1 MVRRGAS
8 CTRLYNR
15 RVSSIRRR
23 LVLGG
28 AAALMLVLV
37 AAAALIGS
45 PGGGA
50 EVARASLGLTFSLR
64 PTASGDPTVS
74 PGPTA
79 SNLPTASQ
87 VSTASSV
94 PTAPARPTASVA
106 PTISAGPT
114 AAAIAPE
121 FYALD
126 VLATPSP
133 GPGQS
138 GSATGE
144 FDFSFVD
151 NRRPLAQQSADWLA
165 LKASGRVELQAGK
178 IGLLDA
184 ASNPLVGASGAQMP
198 AARTLDVGW
207 TRWVVEPPGSGLD
220 AKGNRY
226 SDQSYWNLCGPGTMT
241 VALYYWQQL
250 TGRPNVTGTAG
261 YFLDPYAAEV
271 VAWPAAGP
279 SFIDASGAAEQL
291 GTYWSGTD
299 TASGYRA
306 NGRGYLMYLAM
317 AAQPPGWASAG
328 IDVFSD
334 QRGHPL
340 YPTRGASPRS
350 ILMAIN
356 WEVSGHHPSGWV
368 DAWYTAVTNVD
379 PTLARDLQLAVMLDV
394 GRDGVPVIAAVDSF
408 ELPNWQAGTAT
419 PHIQHGV
426 TIVGYD
432 NAASPPTYTYIDTC
446 GRSCDNRGGNQNG
459 QVHVITQAAMVRAIR
474 DTGGSGFIW

>member
-1 MVRRGAS
+1 M
-8 CTRLYNR
+8 
-15 RVSSIRRR
+15 
-23 LVLGG
+23 
-28 AAALMLVLV
+28 MLVLV
-37 AAAALIGS
+37 AGAAFVGS
-45 PGGGA
+45 PDPGRGLA
-50 EVARASLGLTFSLR
+50 EASPRPTVSLR
-64 PTASGDPTVS
+64 PSVSLSATVSVGPTATADSTATLGPTVS
-74 PGPTA
+74 IVPTA
-79 SNLPTASQ
+79 SSAPTAS
-87 VSTASSV
+87 
-94 PTAPARPTASVA
+94 ARRTASVA
-106 PTISAGPT
+106 PTASPATPT
-114 AAAIAPE
+114 AAATAPP
-121 FYALD
+121 FYPLD
-126 VLATPSP
+126 VLAAPTP
-133 GPGQS
+133 GPGQA

-151 NRRPLAQQSADWLA
+151 DRRPLAAQSTDWLS
-165 LKASGRVELQAGK
+165 LKAAGRVNLQAGR
-178 IGLLDA
+178 IGLLA
-184 ASNPLVGASGAQMP
+184 AGSNPLAGASGAQLP
-198 AARTLDVGW
+198 AARTLAVGW
-207 TRWVVEPPGSGLD
+207 TRWVIEPPGSGTD
-220 AKGNRY
+220 EKGNRY

-261 YFLDPYAAEV
+261 YFLDPYAAEA

-279 SFIDASGAAEQL
+279 SFVASSGAAQQL
-291 GTYWSGTD
+291 GTYWSGSD
-299 TASGYRA
+299 TVSGYQA

-317 AAQPPGWASAG
+317 AAQPPGWASTG

-356 WEVSGHHPSGWV
+356 WEVSGHDPNGWS

-408 ELPNWQAGTAT
+408 ELPNWQAGAAT

-432 NAASPPTYTYIDTC
+432 NAANPPTYTYIDTC

-459 QVHVITQAAMVRAIR
+459 QVHAISQAAMARAIR

>member
-1 MVRRGAS
+1 
-8 CTRLYNR
+8 
-15 RVSSIRRR
+15 
-23 LVLGG
+23 LV
-28 AAALMLVLV
+28 
-37 AAAALIGS
+37 
-45 PGGGA
+45 
-50 EVARASLGLTFSLR
+50 RASLGLTFAPGQTVFIASLGSA
-64 PTASGDPTVS
+64 TLL
-74 PGPTA
+74 GPTA
-79 SNLPTASQ
+79 SADPTASLDQ
-87 VSTASSV
+87 TASLA
-94 PTAPARPTASVA
+94 PTVSIDPTASARRSASASPKASLA
-106 PTISAGPT
+106 PTTGPT
-114 AAAIAPE
+114 

-133 GPGQS
+133 GPGQA

-151 NRRPLAQQSADWLA
+151 ARRPLVEQSADWLS
-165 LKASGRVELQAGK
+165 LKASGRVNLQGGR

-184 ASNPLVGASGAQMP
+184 GSNPLIGASGAPLP

-207 TRWVVEPPGSGLD
+207 TRWVVEPPGSGVD
-220 AKGNRY
+220 EKGNRY
-226 SDQSYWNLCGPGTMT
+226 SDLSYWNFCGPGTMT

-261 YFLDPYAAEV
+261 YYLDPYAAEE
-271 VAWPAAGP
+271 VAWPSGGP
-279 SFIDASGAAEQL
+279 SFVSSSGAAEQL

-299 TASGYRA
+299 TVSGYRA
-306 NGRGYLMYLAM
+306 NGRGYMMYLAM
-317 AAQPPGWASAG
+317 AAQPPTWASTG

-334 QRGHPL
+334 QHGHPL

-356 WEVSGHHPSGWV
+356 WEVSGHDPSAWA

-379 PTLARDLQLAVMLDV
+379 PTLSRDLQLAVMLDV
-394 GRDGVPVIAAVDSF
+394 GRDGVPVIAAVDTF
-408 ELPNWQAGTAT
+408 ELPNWQAGAAT

-432 NAASPPTYTYIDTC
+432 NAANPPTYTYIDTC

>member
-1 MVRRGAS
+1 
-8 CTRLYNR
+8 L
-15 RVSSIRRR
+15 
-23 LVLGG
+23 
-28 AAALMLVLV
+28 LVLV
-37 AAAALIGS
+37 AAGLLVRLPA
-45 PGGGA
+45 GGGGGTG
-50 EVARASLGLTFSLR
+50 ASFSPTLAIGR
-64 PTASGDPTVS
+64 FVSIDPTAASPTISLVPTDSAAPTPSLNPTAS
-74 PGPTA
+74 
-79 SNLPTASQ
+79 L
-87 VSTASSV
+87 V
-94 PTAPARPTASVA
+94 PTAVASRTASAPPKASPAASASPRPTPA
-106 PTISAGPT
+106 PT
-114 AAAIAPE
+114 AAPTVPA

-126 VLATPSP
+126 VLAAPTP
-133 GPGQS
+133 GPGQA

-151 NRRPLAQQSADWLA
+151 DRRPLAEQSVDWLS
-165 LKASGRVELQAGK
+165 LKASGRVNLQGGR

-184 ASNPLVGASGAQMP
+184 GSNPLVGTSGARV
-198 AARTLDVGW
+198 ASARTLDVGW
-207 TRWVVEPPGSGLD
+207 TRWVIEPPGSGSD

-226 SDQSYWNLCGPGTMT
+226 TDQNYWNLCGPGTMT

-261 YFLDPYAAEV
+261 YFLDPYEAEG

-279 SFIDASGAAEQL
+279 TFVVPAGTTQPL

-306 NGRGYLMYLAM
+306 NGRGYLMHLAV
-317 AAQPPGWASAG
+317 AAQPPGWASSG

-356 WEVSGHHPSGWV
+356 WEVSGHDPSGWA
-368 DAWYTAVTNVD
+368 DAWYTSVTNVD
-379 PTLARDLQLAVMLDV
+379 PTLTRDLQLAVMLDV

-408 ELPNWQAGTAT
+408 ELPNWQAGGAT

-432 NAASPPTYTYIDTC
+432 NAANPPTYSYIDTC

-459 QVHVITQAAMVRAIR
+459 QIHVITQAAMVRAIR

>member
-1 MVRRGAS
+1 VLIVAAGAVALRPS
-8 CTRLYNR
+8 A
-15 RVSSIRRR
+15 
-23 LVLGG
+23 GG
-28 AAALMLVLV
+28 AA
-37 AAAALIGS
+37 ITGS
-45 PGGGA
+45 T
-50 EVARASLGLTFSLR
+50 E
-64 PTASGDPTVS
+64 S
-74 PGPTA
+74 PGPTFSIGSTDTLA
-79 SNLPTASQ
+79 LPTSIPTLSTYVIAVASETAGRTA
-87 VSTASSV
+87 TAS
-94 PTAPARPTASVA
+94 ARPTASVRVTPSAA
-106 PTISAGPT
+106 PTARATPVAVT
-114 AAAIAPE
+114 AVPAAST
-121 FYALD
+121 FYNLD
-126 VLATPSP
+126 VLAAPTP
-133 GPGQS
+133 GPGQA

-151 NRRPLAQQSADWLA
+151 DRRPLARQSADWLA
-165 LKASGRVELQAGK
+165 LKASGRIELQAGK

-184 ASNPLVGASGAQMP
+184 GSNPLTTSSGALLP
-198 AARTLDVGW
+198 GARMLDVGW
-207 TRWVVEPPGSGLD
+207 TRWVIEPPGSGVD

-226 SDQSYWNLCGPGTMT
+226 ADLSYWNLCGPGTMT

-261 YFLDPYAAEV
+261 YFLDPYAAEA

-279 SFIDASGAAEQL
+279 SYVIPAGTTQPL
-291 GTYWSGTD
+291 GSYWSGTD

-317 AAQPPGWASAG
+317 AAQPPGWASTG

-356 WEVSGHHPSGWV
+356 WEVSGHDANSWT
-368 DAWYTAVTNVD
+368 DAWYTSVTNVD

-394 GRDGVPVIAAVDSF
+394 GRDGVPVIAAVDTY
-408 ELPNWQAGTAT
+408 ELPNWQAGSAT

-432 NAASPPTYTYIDTC
+432 NAANPPTYTYIDTC

-459 QVHVITQAAMVRAIR
+459 QIHVVSQAAMVRAIR

>member
-1 MVRRGAS
+1 MVTESA
-8 CTRLYNR
+8 
-15 RVSSIRRR
+15 
-23 LVLGG
+23 
-28 AAALMLVLV
+28 
-37 AAAALIGS
+37 
-45 PGGGA
+45 
-50 EVARASLGLTFSLR
+50 
-64 PTASGDPTVS
+64 D
-74 PGPTA
+74 
-79 SNLPTASQ
+79 
-87 VSTASSV
+87 
-94 PTAPARPTASVA
+94 PTAPLASTATPTAVATRSASARPTAS
-106 PTISAGPT
+106 PGPRTALPST
-114 AAAIAPE
+114 AAATPPA
-121 FYALD
+121 FYALN
-126 VLATPSP
+126 VLAAPTP
-133 GPGQS
+133 GPGQA

-144 FDFSFVD
+144 FDFSFID
-151 NRRPLAQQSADWLA
+151 DRRPLAQQSSEWLA
-165 LKASGRVELQAGK
+165 LKASGRVNLQAGK

-184 ASNPLVGASGAQMP
+184 AANPLATSSGAQLP
-198 AARTLDVGW
+198 AARSFDVAW
-207 TRWVVEPPGSGLD
+207 TRWVIEPPGSGTD
-220 AKGNRY
+220 VKGNRY

-261 YFLDPYAAEV
+261 YYLDPYAAEG

-279 SFIDASGAAEQL
+279 TFAIPAGA
-291 GTYWSGTD
+291 YWSGTD

-317 AAQPPGWASAG
+317 AAQPPGWASTG

-356 WEVSGHHPSGWV
+356 WEVSGHDPNGWA
-368 DAWYTAVTNVD
+368 DAWYTSVTNVD

-394 GRDGVPVIAAVDSF
+394 GRDGVPVIAAVDTY
-408 ELPNWQAGTAT
+408 ELPNWQAGSAT

-432 NAASPPTYTYIDTC
+432 NAANPPTYTYIDTC

-459 QVHVITQAAMVRAIR
+459 QIHVVSQAAVVRAIR
-474 DTGGSGFIW
+474 DSGGSGFIW

>member
-1 MVRRGAS
+1 MRSIWRRF
-8 CTRLYNR
+8 
-15 RVSSIRRR
+15 VPW
-23 LVLGG
+23 G
-28 AAALMLVLV
+28 AAGLLLVLV
-37 AAAALIGS
+37 TAGLLVRW

-50 EVARASLGLTFSLR
+50 DTARASLGLTFSIGR
-64 PTASGDPTVS
+64 IASIDPTAASPTIPLVPTDSAAPTPSLDPI
-74 PGPTA
+74 A
-79 SNLPTASQ
+79 SL
-87 VSTASSV
+87 V
-94 PTAPARPTASVA
+94 PTAVASRTASAQPKASPAPTATA
-106 PTISAGPT
+106 APT
-114 AAAIAPE
+114 AAPTPPA

-126 VLATPSP
+126 VLAAPSP
-133 GPGQS
+133 GPGQA

-151 NRRPLAQQSADWLA
+151 DRRPLAEQSSDWLS
-165 LKASGRVELQAGK
+165 LKASGRVNLHDGR

-184 ASNPLVGASGAQMP
+184 GSNPLVSASGAP
-198 AARTLDVGW
+198 VAAARTLDFGW
-207 TRWVVEPPGSGLD
+207 TRWVIEPPGSGVD

-241 VALYYWQQL
+241 AALYYWQQL

-261 YFLDPYAAEV
+261 YFLDPYAAEA

-279 SFIDASGAAEQL
+279 SFAIPAGAIQPL

-306 NGRGYLMYLAM
+306 NGRGYMMYLAM
-317 AAQPPGWASAG
+317 AAQPPGWASTG
-328 IDVFSD
+328 IDVFTD
-334 QRGHPL
+334 QKGHPL

-356 WEVSGHHPSGWV
+356 WEVSGHDPSGWA
-368 DAWYTAVTNVD
+368 DAWYTSVTNVD
-379 PTLARDLQLAVMLDV
+379 PTLARDLQMAVMLDV

-408 ELPNWQAGTAT
+408 ELPNWQAGPAT

-432 NAASPPTYTYIDTC
+432 NAANPPTYTYIDTC

-459 QVHVITQAAMVRAIR
+459 QIHVITQAAMVRAIR
-474 DTGGSGFIW
+474 DSGGSGFVW

>member
-1 MVRRGAS
+1 
-8 CTRLYNR
+8 
-15 RVSSIRRR
+15 
-23 LVLGG
+23 
-28 AAALMLVLV
+28 V
-37 AAAALIGS
+37 A
-45 PGGGA
+45 
-50 EVARASLGLTFSLR
+50 
-64 PTASGDPTVS
+64 
-74 PGPTA
+74 
-79 SNLPTASQ
+79 
-87 VSTASSV
+87 
-94 PTAPARPTASVA
+94 TAPP
-106 PTISAGPT
+106 
-114 AAAIAPE
+114 
-121 FYALD
+121 FYALN

-151 NRRPLAQQSADWLA
+151 DRRPLAQQSSDWLS
-165 LKASGRVELQAGK
+165 LKAAGRVNLQGGR
-178 IGLLDA
+178 IGLVDA
-184 ASNPLVGASGAQMP
+184 GSNPLVGATGAQVP
-198 AARTLDVGW
+198 AARTLEVGW

-250 TGRPNVTGTAG
+250 TGRPNVTDAAG
-261 YFLDPYAAEV
+261 YFLDPYAAEG
-271 VAWPAAGP
+271 VAWPSGGP

-317 AAQPPGWASAG
+317 AAQPPGWASTG
-328 IDVFSD
+328 IDVFTD

-356 WEVSGHHPSGWV
+356 WEVSGHDPSAWA

-379 PTLARDLQLAVMLDV
+379 PTLARDLQQAVMLDV

-408 ELPNWQAGTAT
+408 ELPNWQAGAAT

-432 NAASPPTYTYIDTC
+432 NAANPPTYTYIDTC

-459 QVHVITQAAMVRAIR
+459 QVHVTTQAAMVRAIR